1 MSSGKQ
7 TIFNEKYGAD
17 PGSEFGMMFEESMV
31 RIRPGQ
37 TLTGKVL
44 AISDLGVFVGIE
56 GYKSDGLIKA
66 EELVET
72 DVQVGDEVEAEV
84 VKINDGEGNV
94 ALSQKGVITKKTW
107 DAIVAKYESGEYLDA
122 VGKEVVKGGMLAD
135 VGGVRTFIPAS
146 QVAVRFVKDLSSFV
160 GQPMQL
166 KIIEID
172 KSKKKIV
179 ASRKAVLEAEAE
191 AKEKELWERIQEG
204 VVVTGKVTGVQDY
217 GAFVDIGG
225 VDGLLLVKDMSL
237 DRIDKVESFVKPG
250 DEIQVQVTKIE
261 FDEKRKKNRV
271 SLSRKV
277 LLPNPWLTAEAKYP
291 VGSTVEGKV
300 VRLQP
305 FGAFVKLEEGLD
317 ALVPISESAV
327 EKPAKIEDALNI
339 GDTISAKVIK
349 LDVDSK
355 KLSLSVKQAQED
367 AAMNDENLGSD
378 DDLDL
383 EA

>member
-1 MSSGKQ
+1 
-7 TIFNEKYGAD
+7 
-17 PGSEFGMMFEESMV
+17 
-31 RIRPGQ
+31 
-37 TLTGKVL
+37 
-44 AISDLGVFVGIE
+44 
-56 GYKSDGLIKA
+56 
-66 EELVET
+66 
-72 DVQVGDEVEAEV
+72 
-84 VKINDGEGNV
+84 
-94 ALSQKGVITKKTW
+94 
-107 DAIVAKYESGEYLDA
+107 
-122 VGKEVVKGGMLAD
+122 MLAD

-277 LLPNPWLTAEAKYP
+277 LLPNPWLTAEEKYP